1 MSRRTA
7 ERQARRIEVRYW
19 RRGNP
24 QVHSGFTV
32 DVSKSGIFLGT
43 SQTLD
48 PGERIRLELVDRDRS
63 FIVEG
68 QVARV
73 HRVSLALRHIEQSGV
88 GVRFVTPAELLQ
100 EMLGNRKG
108 AARPGEGPN
117 AAARSAAPPPAA
129 AGAPPA
135 APGSPS
141 PAARPSLSSSGT
153 FAAPAAA
160 RPSTSSSGT
169 FAAPAA
175 ARPSTTSSGVFAPP
189 AQRRDRQI
197 SVEFVDR
204 DSFLNVYQRDI
215 ASGGLFVSTSDPAKL
230 HDIVTVELRPPVSTP
245 QPLLFEAR
253 VVHCLDGSA
262 DGRGSVRGMGVQFLD
277 PDRVRA
283 TLAPIVTE
291 LRR

>member
-1 MSRRTA
+1 MRF
-7 ERQARRIEVRYW
+7 W

-43 SQTLD
+43 AQTLD

-63 FIVEG
+63 FMVEG

-100 EMLGNRKG
+100 EMMGTRKG

-117 AAARSAAPPPAA
+117 AATRPAPPAA
-129 AGAPPA
+129 AAAPPVVA
-135 APGSPS
+135 APPL
-141 PAARPSLSSSGT
+141 AQATRPSTTGSGV
-153 FAAPAAA
+153 FAAPA
-160 RPSTSSSGT
+160 
-169 FAAPAA
+169 
-175 ARPSTTSSGVFAPP
+175 
-189 AQRRDRQI
+189 QRSDRQI

-204 DSFLNVYQRDI
+204 DSFLSVYQRDI
-215 ASGGLFVSTSDPAKL
+215 ASGGLFVSTAVPSKL

-253 VVHCLDGSA
+253 VVHCLDGQA
-262 DGRGSVRGMGVQFLD
+262 DGSGTLRGMGVQFLD

-283 TLAPIVTE
+283 TLAPIITE